1 MHIPRPAVFHR
12 QRRQAIRLSKQKND
26 CKNFWCKH
34 QKTSGASAFFV
45 GECIERLNNKHLH
58 HLYHCYLCHHFY
70 HCYRCYRCYQIAQLE
85 LLNRPFK
92 RRMNFGVPIG
102 TTKFTQEKFLF
113 CSVLEHE
120 QRDVLTPNENMCRIQ
135 IVQTISLQ
143 WTRPLPQGR
152 QGNLL
157 GSLVFF

>member
-1 MHIPRPAVFHR
+1 MTRQPFRVWVLTSPPIPDVSTLPTVSGMHIPRPAVFHR

-58 HLYHCYLCHHFY
+58 HLYRRYLCHHFY

-102 TTKFTQEKFLF
+102 TTKFT
-113 CSVLEHE
+113 
-120 QRDVLTPNENMCRIQ
+120 
-135 IVQTISLQ
+135 
-143 WTRPLPQGR
+143 
-152 QGNLL
+152 
-157 GSLVFF
+157 